1 MAYNKCIHSRCC
13 CKCEYQSKIRCHP
26 CNTNIGKG
34 RMTKILGYACSGMN
48 TQPKVKNNLIFFEHK
63 HLGSCEVFTPRKKK
77 GKK

>member
-1 MAYNKCIHSRCC
+1 
-13 CKCEYQSKIRCHP
+13 
-26 CNTNIGKG
+26 
-34 RMTKILGYACSGMN
+34 MTKILGYACSGMN